1 MISFRSL
8 RASTTALPTVPV
20 APMTTIF
27 MFVSFLM
34 QPLGGGR
41 RWGHRRA
48 ERVMRHDTPGRVLSI
63 CRRDSKMDE
72 GPHAQREGGGHVA
85 GRGSG
90 WAARPVPIPTFL
102 KTRKRAYGKLRMPP
116 AACRERKTRR

>member
-27 MFVSFLM
+27 MFGSFLM

-72 GPHAQREGGGHVA
+72 GPHAQRESGGHVA

-90 WAARPVPIPTFL
+90 WAARPVPIPTFV
-102 KTRKRAYGKLRMPP
+102 KTRKTSLWEIAYAGG
-116 AACRERKTRR
+116 CWRERKTRR